1 MSELTINRRQAVRT
15 AAGVAAGSVLV
26 AGAGVGAAAANDH
39 SSGLVGSW
47 VVTHRN
53 NKPAPPEVGKA
64 IVSFI
69 AGGVIVA
76 NEFDP
81 VGAVESGSW
90 ASRGNNRFVA
100 TLWSGFEAEG
110 KNPAGTVRIQVSGR
124 RSGDKVSGTF
134 KVTVYPKKGKSES
147 VSGTFSGTRLDAD

>member
-1 MSELTINRRQAVRT
+1 MTELTLNRRQAVRT

-26 AGAGVGAAAANDH
+26 AGAGVGAAGARDSKGA
-39 SSGLVGSW
+39 VGSW

-64 IVSFI
+64 IVSII
-69 AGGVIVA
+69 AGGVIIA

-90 ASRGNNRFVA
+90 ESRSNGRFVA

-110 KNPAGTVRIQVSGR
+110 KNPAGTVRIQVSGKV
-124 RSGDKVSGTF
+124 SGDKVSGTF
-134 KVTVYPKKGKSES
+134 KVTVYPKKGKSQS
-147 VSGTFSGTRLDAD
+147 TTGTFTGTRLAAS